1 MLKELVVTIARSLV
15 DHPDDVAVQE
25 EDVDGMTV
33 FTLSVHEEDIG
44 KVIGKNGRVAN
55 AIRNV
60 LTAANRNQGKV
71 RLNIA
76 D

>member
-33 FTLSVHEEDIG
+33 LTLSVHEEDIG

>member
-15 DHPDDVAVQE
+15 DHPDDVDVQE
-25 EDVDGMTV
+25 EEVDGMTV

-44 KVIGKNGRVAN
+44 KVIGKSGRVAN

>member
-15 DHPDDVAVQE
+15 DHPDDVDVQE
-25 EDVDGMTV
+25 EEVDGITV

-44 KVIGKNGRVAN
+44 KVIGKSGRVAN